1 MQINTRRI
9 RKLASEN
16 ERLDGR
22 TPLEYRNV
30 TIEPDYIPTTADGS
44 AKVSI
49 GDTQVIVGVSTDL
62 EEPFPDMPGKGT
74 IVTNAELAPMADREF
89 ESGPPQE
96 EGVELARV
104 VDRGIREAEAIDLED
119 LCIEEGEKVITLF
132 IDIHVL
138 NNDGNLLDAAA
149 LGAVTALKSGTLPK
163 YDEEKD
169 QLDREGERRPIP
181 LTKTPVTATGRKI
194 GDTIMF
200 DTTKQEEEAQDARLT
215 VSVTEKGNV
224 VAMQKGG
231 TEPYSQEEV
240 MDTVEKVK
248 DKTEEFRQ
256 LIEDAVGE

>member
-1 MQINTRRI
+1 MQINTKRI
-9 RKLASEN
+9 RKLSEEQ

-22 TPLEYRNV
+22 TPLEYRNI
-30 TIEPDYIPTTADGS
+30 TIEPEYIPTTADGS
-44 AKVSI
+44 AKVTI
-49 GDTQVIVGVSTDL
+49 GDTQVIVGISTDL

-96 EGVELARV
+96 DGVELARV
-104 VDRGIREAEAIDLED
+104 VDRGIRESEAVDLED
-119 LCIEEGEKVITLF
+119 LCIEKGEKVITLF
-132 IDIHVL
+132 IDIHIL

-149 LGAVTALKSGTLPK
+149 LAAITALKTGTLPH
-163 YDEEKD
+163 YDEESGEF
-169 QLDREGERRPIP
+169 DREAEGRPIP

-194 GDTIMF
+194 GDTIVF

-215 VSVTEKGNV
+215 VSITEDNNI

-231 TEPYSQEEV
+231 TEPYSQEET
-240 MDTVEKVK
+240 METVEKVR